1 MLMPDYRDFTSLNVL
16 SFRRGTKQFLFLFF
30 SFASV
35 VYPFLKLQ
43 MSKVTK
49 SAFKRSELAGRTMAG
64 PVILKWN
71 RLFLR
76 VFDEKRFVRACCLG
90 FDWSGWIALI
100 KSEILITTGMALP
113 VGSDKWKAPLVSQ
126 NGQYYQNAQISSF
139 HLKLFDFRKYPTVA
153 TSTTYMVWILSRLH
167 D

>member
-1 MLMPDYRDFTSLNVL
+1 MLMPDYRDFTSLNVY

-64 PVILKWN
+64 PVILKM
-71 RLFLR
+71 
-76 VFDEKRFVRACCLG
+76 K
-90 FDWSGWIALI
+90 
-100 KSEILITTGMALP
+100 
-113 VGSDKWKAPLVSQ
+113 
-126 NGQYYQNAQISSF
+126 
-139 HLKLFDFRKYPTVA
+139 
-153 TSTTYMVWILSRLH
+153 
-167 D
+167 